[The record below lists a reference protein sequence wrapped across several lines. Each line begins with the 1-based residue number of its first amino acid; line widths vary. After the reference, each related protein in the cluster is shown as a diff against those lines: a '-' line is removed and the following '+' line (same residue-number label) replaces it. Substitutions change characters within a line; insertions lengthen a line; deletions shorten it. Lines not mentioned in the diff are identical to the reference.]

1 MVHRSEILLKF
12 DTINSE
18 KEGGRQRVQFDESRT
33 SNMQVC
39 TCILNVLVS
48 AFALPGS
55 GIMDKLI
62 EMEADAI
69 FDAVCNDNDEDQ
81 QPLALSS
88 SSESIAAA
96 HESSS
101 RKRKRDASVTCIP
114 QLRPNS
120 LRNHL
125 TKGKLISGS
134 NSNTVTSRSEAIKP
148 VLQKSAAP
156 KPATAPAKPATA
168 APRPAA
174 ASQTATP
181 ASKPP
186 ASRLIA
192 NKQCRP
198 HSASKSSKF
207 SKPGGFNNASRPMAK
222 IAGKNLSGN
231 SSTTS
236 ENTSYK
242 KSELNR
248 KAKHDLI
255 SICDSLH
262 LENDDEMTKNELV
275 TIILSFQDNQKRVDD
290 EQTEPSTITESLSA
304 SSNSSARNHRS
315 SLLPSTPEII
325 PKTSSAG
332 LHRATTVER
341 VDAGLG
347 QQQVPVNKAF
357 L

>member
-18 KEGGRQRVQFDESRT
+18 KEGGRQRVQFEESGP
-33 SNMQVC
+33 SNVEVC
-39 TCILNVLVS
+39 TCILNVLLSV
-48 AFALPGS
+48 FALPGS
-55 GIMDKLI
+55 GVMDKLI

-69 FDAVCNDNDEDQ
+69 FDAVCNDNDDDQ
-81 QPLALSS
+81 HSLALSS

-207 SKPGGFNNASRPMAK
+207 SKPGGFNNASRPMLWPRLLAK
-222 IAGKNLSGN
+222 IFRAILLQPLK
-231 SSTTS
+231 T
-236 ENTSYK
+236 
-242 KSELNR
+242 
-248 KAKHDLI
+248 I
-255 SICDSLH
+255 P
-262 LENDDEMTKNELV
+262 TK
-275 TIILSFQDNQKRVDD
+275 
-290 EQTEPSTITESLSA
+290 SLS
-304 SSNSSARNHRS
+304 
-315 SLLPSTPEII
+315 
-325 PKTSSAG
+325 
-332 LHRATTVER
+332 
-341 VDAGLG
+341 
-347 QQQVPVNKAF
+347 
-357 L
+357 